1 MLWIIHRYNYK
12 TGEWAHTTRL
22 TRFPERKWLSHF
34 RVSSATVPIQ
44 RSDQMQSPLAQS
56 LSNWGVAC
64 DVDLFRNIMQLAVDE
79 VSKLDKASQSNK
91 RNASS
96 SGQGSHGGGAESQ
109 LSVFEDLR
117 WFVLAQ
123 DLQRIDNDD
132 SERLAPMGPVQP
144 SSGPRRRTEES
155 TLVGDDEENL
165 VKTSAD
171 SLYAQKRSEKLCI
184 RSGGEGSLL
193 PRYLT
198 IATATTTAPPKVIT
212 QETRPVESIKDHAV
226 SKEIDAVAS
235 VPSSASGTCST
246 GTCSFRQRDVVIPS
260 SIIPPLIPM
269 PLISTNGSK
278 TQSGSG
284 ITYSSSSSRAGNTD
298 ASVKI
303 SSKPIVPPKKIMK
316 LVGQAVKEW
325 NMIEDGD
332 RLLLGLSGGKDSLAL
347 LHILLALQKRA
358 PVKFDIACA
367 TVDPQTDSFD
377 PSPLIPY
384 VQSLGIT
391 YHYLSEPIVALAR
404 EKLQGDSLCAFCSR
418 FKRGLLYSCCRTN
431 GYNKLVLAQHLDD
444 LAESFLMS
452 TLHNGTVSFSF
463 LFAYSY

>member
-1 MLWIIHRYNYK
+1 MI
-12 TGEWAHTTRL
+12 
-22 TRFPERKWLSHF
+22 
-34 RVSSATVPIQ
+34 
-44 RSDQMQSPLAQS
+44 
-56 LSNWGVAC
+56 
-64 DVDLFRNIMQLAVDE
+64 
-79 VSKLDKASQSNK
+79 
-91 RNASS
+91 
-96 SGQGSHGGGAESQ
+96 
-109 LSVFEDLR
+109 
-117 WFVLAQ
+117 
-123 DLQRIDNDD
+123 
-132 SERLAPMGPVQP
+132 
-144 SSGPRRRTEES
+144 
-155 TLVGDDEENL
+155 GDDEEGL
-165 VKTSAD
+165 VQVAAD

-184 RSGGEGSLL
+184 RSGGEGGLL

-198 IATATTTAPPKVIT
+198 IAAATTIALPKLVT
-212 QETRPVESIKDHAV
+212 QENRPVKSLKEHAV
-226 SKEIDAVAS
+226 LQENDVAIS
-235 VPSSASGTCST
+235 APSSGSCST
-246 GTCSFRQRDVVIPS
+246 GTCSFRQREVVVPS
-260 SIIPPLIPM
+260 SIIPPLIPTL
-269 PLISTNGSK
+269 PIPTNGSK

-284 ITYSSSSSRAGNTD
+284 ITYPSSSSGAGNTD
-298 ASVKI
+298 SSISI

-358 PVKFDIACA
+358 PVKFEIACA

-384 VQSLGIT
+384 VKSLGIT
-391 YHYLSEPIVALAR
+391 YHYLSEPIVALAK